1 MALAAKTL
9 LATVLLCCFLVMT
22 SAQQDGD
29 WHYHWRASIV
39 RRHQMKVAAT
49 VGGDLVS
56 WTCANASEHVVD
68 LTIEVTAEACESMLR
83 SDNRSAHAKDARD
96 LALLAIDM
104 VRLSAMAADSKA
116 AAEEEGQRWGHGAHT
131 PGLLYGLRH
140 GVATRPRVPGRCGPA
155 QPNFI

>member
-1 MALAAKTL
+1 
-9 LATVLLCCFLVMT
+9 
-22 SAQQDGD
+22 
-29 WHYHWRASIV
+29 
-39 RRHQMKVAAT
+39 MKVAAT

-116 AAEEEGQRWGHGAHT
+116 AAEEEKLKKKGSDEGMVRT
-131 PGLLYGLRH
+131 LRDCCMDY
-140 GVATRPRVPGRCGPA
+140 ATVWQLVPECPA
-155 QPNFI
+155 VVDQHNRILFNSFLINI